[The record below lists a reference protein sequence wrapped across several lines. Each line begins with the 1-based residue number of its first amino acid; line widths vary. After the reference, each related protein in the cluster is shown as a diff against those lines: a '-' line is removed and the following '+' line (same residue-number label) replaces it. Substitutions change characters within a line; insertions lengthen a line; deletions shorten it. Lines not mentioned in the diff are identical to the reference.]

1 MSYRV
6 FCDKC
11 DDRIKPVEDNGVKRV
26 VYVKLWVYDTNSRP
40 TVSDLHIEC
49 ASSVIPQWHKA
60 LMDDEVS
67 KVEMRKETLYG

>member
-11 DDRIKPVEDNGVKRV
+11 DDRIKAVEDNGVRRV
-26 VYVKLWVYDTNSRP
+26 QYVKMWVYDTDNRP
-40 TVSDLHIEC
+40 TSSDLHIEC
-49 ASSVIPQWHKA
+49 AALAVPKWHKA

-67 KVEMRKETLYG
+67 KVEMRKEWLYQ